1 MAGYL
6 SSGVIPTIL
15 DHDHIMS
22 LGTYRTFI
30 LVVGD
35 IILLNVGLAVTLI
48 VRYGPLGFAKAWGLN
63 ILPFSFIF
71 AIWVLIFYIARL
83 YEARTTVEIQTI
95 LQSILYSMVA
105 CGIVSIGLFYF
116 VPAFTIAPKI
126 NLILNLF
133 VTGTL
138 LAVWHLFFIFSIKAS
153 SKVRVMLLG
162 SSKDIEEL
170 AATIQ
175 RYPQLGYQITS
186 RITMIDS
193 GTIATLSNASIDI
206 VIAPRE
212 VQSDATFVQGIYEA
226 LHSGIRFVDATVFYE
241 RLLGKIPVAL
251 ISKAWFLENIAETE
265 KILFES
271 LKRGID
277 IAFALVFGILFLPLY
292 PIAALAIKFD
302 SSGPIF
308 IKQKRVGKMGIIF
321 ILYKF
326 RTMKAL
332 GPDGTAELS
341 GAEWSQ
347 EGDARITRT
356 GKILR
361 ATRIDELPQL
371 WNVLIGELSFIG
383 PRPERPEFV
392 ERLRH
397 DIPFYDMR
405 HLVRPGLSGWAQ
417 INPPFYYA
425 SIDDT
430 ILKLQYDL
438 YYIKNRDVGLDL
450 AITLKTLMVILS
462 RQGR

>member
-1 MAGYL
+1 MARYL
-6 SSGVIPTIL
+6 SSSVLPTIL
-15 DHDHIMS
+15 GHDHIMS

-35 IILLNVGLAVTLI
+35 IILLNAGLAITLI
-48 VRYGPLGFAKAWGLN
+48 VRYGPLGFGKAWELN

-71 AIWVLIFYIARL
+71 AIWALIFYIARL

-105 CGIVSIGLFYF
+105 CGVVSIGLFYF

-138 LAVWHLFFIFSIKAS
+138 LAAWHLFFIFSIKAS

-170 AATIQ
+170 ATTIQ

-186 RITMIDS
+186 RITTIDS
-193 GTIATLSNASIDI
+193 GTIATLANASIDI

-277 IAFALVFGILFLPLY
+277 IIFALVFGILFLPLY
-292 PIAALAIKFD
+292 PITALAIKFD
-302 SSGPIF
+302 SPGPIL
-308 IKQKRVGKMGIIF
+308 IKQKRVGKMGVTF

-326 RTMKAL
+326 RTMKSL

-347 EGDARITRT
+347 EGDTRITRT

-392 ERLRH
+392 EKLRH
-397 DIPFYDMR
+397 NIPFYDMR

-438 YYIKNRDVGLDL
+438 YYIKNRDIGLDL